1 MMDEKARKRLR
12 QESDKGRTDSLEGQ
26 YIRRATSRLT
36 LTICAWNNS
45 LNDAI

>member
-1 MMDEKARKRLR
+1 MMGEKARKRLR
-12 QESDKGRTDSLEGQ
+12 QESDKGRADSLEGQ

-36 LTICAWNNS
+36 STIRAWNNS